1 MFRSAPGPHRVP
13 VLPSAP
19 PSRMPQARR
28 PASIAG
34 FAALVTT
41 LAAFGACADPSGPTA
56 SAPGGPRSA
65 VGGTALAGD
74 AFGAGYTV
82 TRGAETPAPRA
93 PVLTSDSA
101 VATYTAARA
110 LAAQQAQ
117 AAAPT
122 AGPSLRIES
131 ARDTVP
137 RGVPFTVSLV
147 YRDAKGAVVM
157 PPQPVQVETSML
169 TVGMPDPRKPPFV
182 FQPVSPGV
190 AQLTINL
197 PGDVAVRARMG
208 SGSGALSAARTFTA
222 ALPPITRVAAQP
234 RMQTLAV
241 GATGPLA
248 WTLTDSTGANA
259 NGQVAVR
266 VVSLTPAVATVDAN
280 AQRVVGLAPGT
291 ARIVITPLE
300 RVPRPVADTATVV
313 VTGPVVTTLG
323 LAAGSAT
330 LAVGASDAVRV
341 TALDAARAPITA
353 PPLVWSSSAP
363 AVARVDAGR
372 VTAVS
377 PGTATITATGVGA
390 AAAVTAS
397 VTYTVT
403 AAPTTPSA
411 GATTTSSTG
420 GLPITV
426 RFVGAV
432 PADAQRPLQTTMV
445 RVAQRWSQV
454 IAAGGAPAVVSAPAG
469 ACGAWTPAIQETVPG
484 LLLLVRVAPIDG
496 RYNVLAYAGPC
507 ILRGTGR
514 ALPAVATVTVDPDDV
529 AWLAAAGDGL
539 YSTLLHETGH
549 ALGLGT
555 LWGYGSWGLTSALGT
570 DNPLFVG
577 SAAVAAFN
585 ALGGRTLGLGGVPI
599 EKAGQVGANGHW
611 RRSTFGAELMV
622 GVVSTAGAMPVSQ
635 VTVGALQDLGYTVR
649 TGAADAYALPPGFRA
664 NRLPND
670 AAPSVAGAPAG
681 THASDVL
688 EVPRHVLDPRTGRI
702 RPLPSAAA
710 R

>member
-1 MFRSAPGPHRVP
+1 MV
-13 VLPSAP
+13 
-19 PSRMPQARR
+19 
-28 PASIAG
+28 
-34 FAALVTT
+34 
-41 LAAFGACADPSGPTA
+41 
-56 SAPGGPRSA
+56 
-65 VGGTALAGD
+65 GD
-74 AFGAGYTV
+74 AFGVGFTV

-147 YRDAKGAVVM
+147 YRDAKGVVAT
-157 PPQPVQVETSML
+157 PPQAVQVETSML
-169 TVGMPDPRKPPFV
+169 TVGMPDPSRPPFV
-182 FQPVSPGV
+182 IQPVSPGV
-190 AQLTINL
+190 ARITINL
-197 PGDVAVRARMG
+197 PGDVALRARMG
-208 SGSGALSAARTFTA
+208 SGSAALTATRTFTA
-222 ALPPITRVAAQP
+222 ALPPITKVAAQP
-234 RMQTLAV
+234 KTQTLAA

-248 WTLTDSTGANA
+248 WTLTDSLGANA

-266 VVSLTPAVATVDAN
+266 VVSLTPEVATVDAN
-280 AQRVVGLAPGT
+280 AQRVVGRAPGT
-291 ARIVITPLE
+291 VRIVITPLE

-323 LAAGSAT
+323 VAAGAAT
-330 LAVGASDAVRV
+330 LAVGTTDAVRV

-363 AVARVDAGR
+363 AVARVEAGR

-377 PGTATITATGVGA
+377 PGTATVTATGVGA
-390 AAAVTAS
+390 AAGVKAS
-397 VTYTVT
+397 VIYTVIT
-403 AAPTTPSA
+403 APTTPSA
-411 GATTTSSTG
+411 GGTTTASTG

-432 PADAQRPLQTTMV
+432 PAAAQGVLQTTMA

-496 RYNVLAYAGPC
+496 KYNVLAYAGPC

-514 ALPAVATVTVDPDDV
+514 ALPAVATVTMDPDDV
-529 AWLAAAGDGL
+529 AWLAASGDGL

-555 LWGYGSWGLTSALGT
+555 LWQSASWGLTSGLST
-570 DNPLFVG
+570 DNPLFLG
-577 SAAVAAFN
+577 NAAVAAFD
-585 ALGGRTLGLGGVPI
+585 ALGGQTLGLGGVPI

-622 GVVSTAGAMPVSQ
+622 GVVSTAGAMPVSR
-635 VTVGALQDLGYTVR
+635 VSVGALQDLGYTVR
-649 TGAADAYALPPGFRA
+649 PGAADAYALSSGFRA
-664 NRLPND
+664 NRLPGD
-670 AAPSVAGAPAG
+670 ASPTPAGAPSG
-681 THASDVL
+681 TQASDLL

-702 RPLPSAAA
+702 QPLLPSAMP
-710 R
+710 